1 MCIHNKGIAFFIK
14 KTYNIIR
21 ENKAHSKGRESMDI
35 AALSMAMAQNDIGT
49 KVGVA
54 VLDKSLDTA
63 ENVGAQLVQ
72 MIDSAAMQ
80 RSVTPHI
87 GGNIDIS
94 V

>member
-1 MCIHNKGIAFFIK
+1 
-14 KTYNIIR
+14 
-21 ENKAHSKGRESMDI
+21 MDI
-35 AALSMAMAQNDIGT
+35 AGLSMAMAQNDIMS

-54 VLDKSLDTA
+54 VLDQAMESA
-63 ENVGAQLVQ
+63 ESASAQLVN
-72 MIDSAAMQ
+72 MIDAAAMQ